1 MNYLLQLQNFSIQRA
16 NFCLATDIN
25 LTLNKGEI
33 CYLAGINGSGKS
45 TLLMQLAGLLP
56 IYSEDKEESEEK
68 QAKILYQGKN
78 GLPNKPVFIS
88 HQLGIHPNLTVRQ
101 NLQFLLNLYGI
112 SANKNELQQAL
123 SWVNLLGYEDITC
136 NQLSAGQTRRV
147 NLARLA
153 LMQVE
158 HSPLWLLDEPFNAL
172 DSKMIDKLKKRL
184 LEFVYSGG
192 AVIITSH
199 QAEYVVDI
207 ADKVLELGNG

>member
-1 MNYLLQLQNFSIQRA
+1 MNNLLQLKNFSIQRA
-16 NFCLATDIN
+16 DFCLAININ
-25 LTLNKGEI
+25 LTLATGEI
-33 CYLAGINGSGKS
+33 CYLTGINGSGKS

-56 IYSEDKEESEEK
+56 IYSEDNSSE
-68 QAKILYQGKN
+68 ILYQGKN
-78 GLPNKPVFIS
+78 QLPPKPVFIS

-112 SANKNELQQAL
+112 SAKKEELQQAL
-123 SWVNLLGYEDITC
+123 SWVNLLGYEDMIC

-153 LMQVE
+153 LMQVKD
-158 HSPLWLLDEPFNAL
+158 SPLWLLDEPFNAL
-172 DSKMIDKLKKRL
+172 DSKMIEKLKKRL
-184 LEFVYSGG
+184 LAFVHSGG

-207 ADKVLELGNG
+207 ADKILELTRN